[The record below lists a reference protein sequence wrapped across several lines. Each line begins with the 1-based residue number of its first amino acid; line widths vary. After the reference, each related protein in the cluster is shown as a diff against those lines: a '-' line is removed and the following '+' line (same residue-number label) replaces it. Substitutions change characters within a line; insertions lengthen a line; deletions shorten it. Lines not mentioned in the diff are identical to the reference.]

1 MYAYSVRTS
10 TVSAPCQL
18 LIVSLVGMSACGPP
32 SAAPTP
38 VMRTLDETR
47 TRSLIT
53 EAIRGA
59 GYRPA
64 PPREHPLPGARKLRA
79 DIRIDGTPYG
89 IAYVTK
95 AEATVLDTS
104 LPAYQADA
112 EQLRLLRPS
121 EGAIVL
127 VLYAQAYRYDIGQTH
142 ATNVTTAENKLKRD
156 VSDFVHHV
164 VKPGKHR

>member
-1 MYAYSVRTS
+1 
-10 TVSAPCQL
+10 
-18 LIVSLVGMSACGPP
+18 
-32 SAAPTP
+32 
-38 VMRTLDETR
+38 MRTLDETR

-53 EAIRGA
+53 EAIRAA

-64 PPREHPLPGARKLRA
+64 APREHPLPGAKKLRA
-79 DIRIDGTPYG
+79 DIRLEGTPYG

-95 AEATVLDTS
+95 AEAAALDTS
-104 LPAYQADA
+104 LPAYQMDA

-127 VLYAQAYRYDIGQTH
+127 VLYAEAYRYDIGQTH